1 MQGYHAWAKPI
12 AEYIQGHGIG
22 NKLFLHLLA
31 RPLAGAWAK
40 QMAHDLEPDKYKS
53 HIIGKLLM
61 NVGIPMCRIIGNQ
74 LRDNKERI

>member
-1 MQGYHAWAKPI
+1 MLKGQNR

-40 QMAHDLEPDKYKS
+40 QMAHD
-53 HIIGKLLM
+53 GT
-61 NVGIPMCRIIGNQ
+61 R
-74 LRDNKERI
+74 